1 MQKKLINS
9 PSQCVEEAIQGVL
22 LSDSNLLRVE
32 GLNILVRKDIAVVKE
47 SFVTIISGKYS
58 NCRSLL
64 AWFLIGRY
72 FCV

>member
-22 LSDSNLLRVE
+22 LSDSNLSRVE

-47 SFVTIISGKYS
+47 SFVSIISGMINS
-58 NCRSLL
+58 NRFVT
-64 AWFLIGRY
+64 FLPNL
-72 FCV
+72 VM